1 MNIVLGDNRY
11 GKAENRV
18 VRVTREKDTHHI
30 LDLNVSVQ
38 LSGDLEDTHLTGSNA
53 KVLPT
58 DTQKNTVYAF
68 AQKFPAMEPETF
80 GLTLCEHFLDTQT
93 HVSRAEVRLEQF
105 MWERINVNG
114 KPHPRAF
121 QKNSSMKRI
130 ARVVV
135 ERGANGEKVAHVGSG
150 LEDLVV
156 LKTSDSEFTGF
167 IKDKYTTLPEATD
180 RIMATQVSAK
190 WRHDSHDYAA
200 IKGKDF
206 GKSFTQAMETM
217 VAVFADHYSLSLQQ
231 TLFEMGKATITQQP
245 EISAVRFSLPNKH
258 HFLVDLSPFG
268 QKNDNEVYFAA
279 DRPYGLIEAVVTRDD
294 ASDAGFTWPAW

>member
-38 LSGDLEDTHLTGSNA
+38 LGGDLEDTHLTGSNA

-80 GLTLCEHFLDTQT
+80 GLTLCEHFLDTQI

-135 ERGANGEKVAHVGSG
+135 ERGANGEKVAHVSSG

-258 HFLVDLSPFG
+258 HFLVDLTPFG

>member
-18 VRVTREKDTHHI
+18 VRVTREEDTHHI

-135 ERGANGEKVAHVGSG
+135 ERGANGEKVAHVSSG

-190 WRHDSHDYAA
+190 WRHDSHDSAA

-258 HFLVDLSPFG
+258 HFLVDLTPFG